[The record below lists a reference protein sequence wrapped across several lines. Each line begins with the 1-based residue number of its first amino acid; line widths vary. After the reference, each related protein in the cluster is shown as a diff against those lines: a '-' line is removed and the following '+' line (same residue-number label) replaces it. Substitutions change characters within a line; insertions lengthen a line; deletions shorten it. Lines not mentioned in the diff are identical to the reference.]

1 MVKITTDF
9 TEVRKLTKALTGK
22 FEEDVEFG
30 IPVVVP
36 PFAFGIGM
44 DIRESN
50 VNRNYTALQEGCKR
64 AMADAIAKALPQYLN
79 QSISSNGLVD
89 SGELKNSL
97 SVEMTPSGLEIRYSA
112 PYAALMHEGGYIT
125 PYGNPNAQK
134 VFIPGRP
141 WIDEAVQAMP
151 MKEIAKRACVAY
163 LASQGLT

>member
-1 MVKITTDF
+1 MAKITTDF
-9 TEVRKLTKALTGK
+9 SQIEALAKSISEQG
-22 FEEDVEFG
+22 EDVIEFS
-30 IPVVVP
+30 IPVIVP
-36 PFAFGIGM
+36 AFAFGVGM
-44 DIRESN
+44 EIRETSES
-50 VNRNYTALQEGCKR
+50 RNYSAIQEGCKD
-64 AMADAIAKALPQYLN
+64 AMASAIAQALPQYLN

-97 SVEMTPSGLEIRYSA
+97 SVQVTPSGLEIRYAA

-141 WIDEAVQAMP
+141 WIDEAVKSMP